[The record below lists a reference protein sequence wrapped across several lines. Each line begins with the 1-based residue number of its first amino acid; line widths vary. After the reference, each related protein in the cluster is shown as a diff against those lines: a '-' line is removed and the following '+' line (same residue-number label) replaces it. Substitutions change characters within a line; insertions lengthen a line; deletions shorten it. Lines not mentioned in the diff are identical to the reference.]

1 MKYLTLTIA
10 ALSAIGSAAI
20 AHPGHDHGHK
30 AEHAKTTKT
39 ALVCPVTGTKIAS
52 VKASAGHS
60 TYKGKTY
67 FFCCPDCKPK
77 FDKDPAKTVKDAAAH
92 KYQKM

>member
-10 ALSAIGSAAI
+10 ALSAIGGAAI

-30 AEHAKTTKT
+30 AAHSKTTKT
-39 ALVCPVTGTKIAS
+39 ALLCPITGTKIAS
-52 VKASAGHS
+52 VKAAVGHS

-67 FFCCPDCKPK
+67 YFCCPDCKPK
-77 FDKDPAKTVKDAAAH
+77 FDKDPAKVVKDAAAH

>member
-1 MKYLTLTIA
+1 MKHLMLAITALSIFGGA
-10 ALSAIGSAAI
+10 AL
-20 AHPGHDHGHK
+20 AHPGHDHKNGKSHGK
-30 AEHAKTTKT
+30 QA

-52 VKASAGHS
+52 VKTAVGHS

-67 FFCCPDCKPK
+67 YFCCPDCKPK
-77 FDKDPAKTVKDAAAH
+77 FDKNPAQTLKNAAVG